1 MMLHTV
7 NKSPSEKSTL
17 ISCLRL
23 AADNSDILL
32 IEDAVYAA
40 MVGTQTE
47 SLIRSALERCRIYAL
62 QPDLECRGLAESRLI
77 RGVRTVDYTGFVE
90 LSVKNSAVHS
100 WL

>member
-1 MMLHTV
+1 MLHTV

-17 ISCLRL
+17 VSCLRL
-23 AADNSDILL
+23 AADDADILL

-40 MVGTQTE
+40 MTGTQTE
-47 SLIRSALERCRIYAL
+47 SIIQSALARYQIYVL
-62 QPDLECRGLAESRLI
+62 EPDLECRGLDKSRLI
-77 RGVRTVDYTGFVE
+77 SGVKAVGYDGFVE

>member
-1 MMLHTV
+1 MLHTV

-17 ISCLRL
+17 MSCLRL

-40 MVGTQTE
+40 MIGTQTE
-47 SLIRSALERCRIYAL
+47 SLIKSALERCRIYAL

-77 RGVRTVDYTGFVE
+77 GGIRIVDYSGFVE
-90 LSVKNSAVHS
+90 LSVKNSAIHS